1 MIQLLTGGVGASVAG
16 AWLRPISFTTG
27 VYRNRLSYTLVPV
40 SEEDQLSL
48 SRRMVRAARGL
59 TMDQLPAE
67 VVAKVKIGLLDMLS
81 CAFEAR
87 DLPWGCQ
94 AIRMASAANG
104 KATVIGTPVHASPA
118 EAAFANATLGHGL
131 VREDMHAGAVSHLGV
146 VIFPTLLALAQQQKA
161 SGCDFILGA
170 VCGYEIGAAVGRA
183 IMDQEMVRRF
193 RPTGITGPL
202 AGAIAGSRL
211 LGLGE
216 EATIS
221 SLGFAANATGGLNEW
236 PYCGGDEMFF
246 HPGFAARNAVTA
258 VELAMLGARAS
269 ESALDGRAG
278 LFAGLGK
285 TDCISRV
292 APFSGETFEILSVY
306 YKPAPACNY
315 AQTACQA
322 ALALAMQDGFRSSD
336 VEYIVVKASAEAVG
350 YPGCDYAGPFERI
363 LQAKMS
369 IQYCV
374 AATLARGVIAES
386 NYRGLDD
393 PEVARLASIT
403 KLETDAA
410 FTEAYPGAQGTELV
424 VGMRDG
430 SSMRKKLDDVIPATD
445 NQIRARFRSA
455 CANWRAIEEMV
466 DKLEEQEDVGA
477 LGGLAA

>member
-1 MIQLLTGGVGASVAG
+1 MLD
-16 AWLRPISFTTG
+16 P
-27 VYRNRLSYTLVPV
+27 RL
-40 SEEDQLSL
+40 ELSL
-48 SRRMVRAARGL
+48 SRRMVRAARAL
-59 TMDQLPAE
+59 TMDQLPPQ
-67 VVAKVKIGLLDMLS
+67 VIAKVKIGLLDFLS

-104 KATVIGTPVHASPA
+104 PATVIGTPVHTSPS

-131 VREDMHAGAVSHLGV
+131 VREDMHTGAVSHLGV
-146 VIFPTLLALAQQQKA
+146 VIFPALLALAQRQKV
-161 SGCDFILGA
+161 SGSDFILGA

-202 AGAIAGSRL
+202 AGAVAGSRL
-211 LGLGE
+211 LVLDE
-216 EATIS
+216 NATIS
-221 SLGFAANATGGLNEW
+221 ALGFAANATGGLNEW

-258 VELAMLGARAS
+258 VELASLGARAS

-278 LFAGLGK
+278 LFAGLNK
-285 TDCISRV
+285 TECIPRV
-292 APFSGETFEILSVY
+292 APFSGGPLEILSVY

-322 ALALAMQDGFRSSD
+322 ALALATQEGFRSSD
-336 VEYIVVKASAEAVG
+336 VESIVVKASAAALG

-374 AATLARGVIAES
+374 AATLARGAIEES
-386 NYRGLDD
+386 NYHLLDD
-393 PEVARLASIT
+393 PELNRLARMT
-403 KLETDAA
+403 KLEIDPE
-410 FTEAYPGAQGTELV
+410 FTAAYPGAQGTEV
-424 VGMRDG
+424 IVGMRG
-430 SSMRKKLDDVIPATD
+430 GRILRKKLDDVIPATPD
-445 NQIRARFRSA
+445 QIRARFRSA
-455 CANWRAIEEMV
+455 CANWRAIEAIVEE
-466 DKLEEQEDVGA
+466 LEVQEDVGI
-477 LGGLAA
+477 LSGGLAA

>member
-1 MIQLLTGGVGASVAG
+1 MAE
-16 AWLRPISFTTG
+16 
-27 VYRNRLSYTLVPV
+27 PV
-40 SEEDQLSL
+40 SL
-48 SRRMVRAARGL
+48 SRRMVRAARAV
-59 TMDQLPAE
+59 MKDQLPAE
-67 VVAKVKIGLLDMLS
+67 VIAKVKIGLLDFLS

-94 AIRMASAANG
+94 AIRMASAASG
-104 KATVIGTPVHASPA
+104 TATVIGTPVHSSPG

-131 VREDMHAGAVSHLGV
+131 VREDMHTGAVSHLGV

-161 SGCDFILGA
+161 SGRDFILGA

-211 LGLGE
+211 LGLDEDG
-216 EATIS
+216 TIS
-221 SLGFAANATGGLNEW
+221 ALGFAANATGGLNEW

-246 HPGFAARNAVTA
+246 HPGFAARSAVTA

-292 APFSGETFEILSVY
+292 APFSGGPFEILSVY

-322 ALALAMQDGFRSSD
+322 ALDLATQDGFRSSD
-336 VEYIVVKASAEAVG
+336 IESIVVEASAAAVG

-374 AATLARGVIAES
+374 AATLARGAIEES
-386 NYRGLDD
+386 NYHLLDD
-393 PEVARLASIT
+393 PEIVRLAGIT
-403 KLETDAA
+403 KVEADAA
-410 FTEAYPGAQGTELV
+410 FTAAYPGAQGSEV
-424 VGMRDG
+424 IVNFGERVARSRM
-430 SSMRKKLDDVIPATD
+430 DDLIPATPE
-445 NQIRARFRSA
+445 QIRERFRSA
-455 CANWRAIEEMV
+455 AGANWHGIETMV
-466 DKLEEQEDVGA
+466 EELEEQEDMSV
-477 LGGLAA
+477 LSGGLAA

>member
-1 MIQLLTGGVGASVAG
+1 
-16 AWLRPISFTTG
+16 
-27 VYRNRLSYTLVPV
+27 
-40 SEEDQLSL
+40 
-48 SRRMVRAARGL
+48 
-59 TMDQLPAE
+59 MDQLLPE
-67 VVAKVKIGLLDMLS
+67 VIAKVKIGLLDMLS

-94 AIRMASAANG
+94 AIRMAGAASG
-104 KATVIGTPVHASPA
+104 HATVLGTPVRTSPA

-131 VREDMHAGAVSHLGV
+131 VREDMHTGAVSHLGV
-146 VIFPTLLALAQQQKA
+146 VIFPTLLALAQQHKA
-161 SGCDFILGA
+161 SGRDFILGA

-211 LGLGE
+211 LGLE
-216 EATIS
+216 EDAS
-221 SLGFAANATGGLNEW
+221 VSALGFAANATGGLNEW

-258 VELAMLGARAS
+258 VELAALGARAS

-278 LFAGLGK
+278 LFSGLNK
-285 TDCISRV
+285 SDCISRV
-292 APFSGETFEILSVY
+292 APFSGGPLEILSVY

-322 ALALAMQDGFRSSD
+322 ALALATQDGFRRGDIQS
-336 VEYIVVKASAEAVG
+336 IVVKASAAAVG
-350 YPGCDYAGPFERI
+350 YPGCDYPGPFERI

-374 AATLARGVIAES
+374 AATLAHGVIAES
-386 NYRGLDD
+386 NYRLLDD
-393 PEVARLASIT
+393 PQVKRLASIT
-403 KLETDAA
+403 KLESDAA
-410 FTEAYPGAQGTELV
+410 FTAAYPGAQGSEVIVNFGGRTA
-424 VGMRDG
+424 
-430 SSMRKKLDDVIPATD
+430 SSRMPDVIPATPD
-445 NQIRARFRSA
+445 EIRARFRAA
-455 CANWRAIEEMV
+455 CANWQAIEEMV
-466 DKLEEQEDVGA
+466 DTLEQQEDIGA

>member
-1 MIQLLTGGVGASVAG
+1 MLDI
-16 AWLRPISFTTG
+16 
-27 VYRNRLSYTLVPV
+27 
-40 SEEDQLSL
+40 SL
-48 SRRMVRAARGL
+48 SRKLVRAARGL

-67 VVAKVKIGLLDMLS
+67 VIAKVKIGLLDMLS

-94 AIRMASAANG
+94 AIRMASAASG
-104 KATVIGTPVHASPA
+104 QATVIGTPVRTSPA

-131 VREDMHAGAVSHLGV
+131 VREDMHTGAVSHLGV
-146 VIFPTLLALAQQQKA
+146 VIFPTLLALAQRQKA
-161 SGCDFILGA
+161 SGRDFILGA

-211 LGLGE
+211 LGLDE
-216 EATIS
+216 DATVS
-221 SLGFAANATGGLNEW
+221 ALGFAANATGGLNEW

-258 VELAMLGARAS
+258 VELASLGARAS

-278 LFAGLGK
+278 LFSGLNK
-285 TDCISRV
+285 ADCIPRV
-292 APFSGETFEILSVY
+292 APFSGGPLEILSVY

-322 ALALAMQDGFRSSD
+322 ALALATQDGFRSGDIES
-336 VEYIVVKASAEAVG
+336 IVVKASAAAVG
-350 YPGCDYAGPFERI
+350 YPGCDYPGPFERI

-374 AATLARGVIAES
+374 AATLACGVIAES
-386 NYRGLDD
+386 NYRLLDD
-393 PEVARLASIT
+393 PEVKRLASIT
-403 KLETDAA
+403 KLESDAA
-410 FTEAYPGAQGTELV
+410 FTAAYPGAQGSEVIVNFRGQTA
-424 VGMRDG
+424 
-430 SSMRKKLDDVIPATD
+430 SSRKDDVIPATPEE
-445 NQIRARFRSA
+445 IRVRFRSA
-455 CANWRAIEEMV
+455 CANWQAIEELV
-466 DKLEEQEDVGA
+466 DTLEQQEDVGA